1 MVDDKI
7 NPRPLQAEEVAPELA
22 TPVQKTAVTPSGQS
36 PLGGASSP
44 LVTHAPEPHSGHTIK
59 YFIVGG
65 SVLFFIVIFGLLLS
79 FFLKGSGTKTPVELA
94 YWGVWEDKEVLQ
106 PLIDDY
112 EKKNPNVSIA
122 YTKMVPADYRIKVS
136 TRGKNGTGPDIF
148 RFHNTWIPQMRDVI
162 GPIPSTLMSV
172 DEFKQTFYPIHSKD
186 LVIDEKIFGMPL
198 GVDGLVL
205 MYNQELFKK
214 AGIGTGP
221 VSWEDVL
228 DDVAKLTVKNQ
239 EGKIVTSGIA
249 LGTASNVEHYSDI
262 FGLFLMQNGGDIA
275 QLSRPEAAGAL
286 ESYRRFAE
294 SDSATWDELMPN
306 SVQAF
311 AQEKVAMIIA
321 PSWQALT
328 IKATNPDLSMKV
340 VPVPVIPGSKPLSVA
355 SYWVEGVSRY
365 SKNQSEAWKFL
376 KFLSEKESETKM
388 FELQSKVRLF
398 GTAYSRQDLGDLLA
412 DHEYLGAVIKQAKG
426 EGAYRSVPT
435 ISRTY
440 DGGMNDSIV
449 GYIQNAIN
457 ETIQGVSYEQA
468 LSTAESGV
476 TQVLTNFQV
485 SLPTSKK

>member
-7 NPRPLQAEEVAPELA
+7 NPRPLQAEEVAPELVTPVPKTTA
-22 TPVQKTAVTPSGQS
+22 TPLSPRLQRAS
-36 PLGGASSP
+36 PLS
-44 LVTHAPEPHSGHTIK
+44 VAPDPHSDHTIR
-59 YFIVGG
+59 YFLVGG

-79 FFLKGSGTKTPVELA
+79 FFLRGSGTKTAVKLS
-94 YWGVWEDKEVLQ
+94 YWGVWEDKDVVQ

-112 EKKNPNVSIA
+112 KKKNPNVTVT
-122 YTKMVPADYRIKVS
+122 YTKMVPADYRVKVS

-148 RFHNTWIPQMRDVI
+148 RFHNTWIPQMHDIVS
-162 GPIPSTLMSV
+162 PMPSTIMSV
-172 DEFKQTFYPIHSKD
+172 DEFKKTFYSVHSKD
-186 LVIDEKIFGMPL
+186 LIVDEKAYGMPL
-198 GVDGLVL
+198 SVDGLVL

-228 DDVAKLTVKNQ
+228 DDVSKLTVKNQ

-262 FGLFLMQNGGDIA
+262 FGLFLVQNGGNIA

-294 SDSATWDELMPN
+294 SDSATWDEQMPN
-306 SVQAF
+306 SIQAF

-321 PSWQALT
+321 PSWEVLT
-328 IKATNPDLSMKV
+328 IKAMNSNLSMKV
-340 VPVPVIPGSKPLSVA
+340 VPVPVIPGSKPLSIA

-365 SKNQSEAWKFL
+365 SKNQLEAWKFL

-398 GTAYSRQDLGDLLA
+398 GNAYSRQDLGELLA

-426 EGAYRSVPT
+426 EGAYRSLPV

-440 DGGMNDSIV
+440 DGGLNDSIV
-449 GYIQNAIN
+449 VYVQNAIN

-468 LSTAESGV
+468 LSTAETGV
-476 TQVLTNFQV
+476 VQVLTNFQII
-485 SLPTSKK
+485 SPTLNK

>member
-7 NPRPLQAEEVAPELA
+7 NPRPLQAEAVAPEVVTPTQKAAA
-22 TPVQKTAVTPSGQS
+22 TP
-36 PLGGASSP
+36 LSS
-44 LVTHAPEPHSGHTIK
+44 TAPEPHSDHTIR
-59 YFIVGG
+59 YFLVGG
-65 SVLFFIVIFGLLLS
+65 AVLFFIVIFGLLLS
-79 FFLKGSGTKTPVELA
+79 FFLKDNGTKTAIELS
-94 YWGVWEDKEVLQ
+94 YWGVWEDQEVMQ

-112 EKKNPNVSIA
+112 NKQNPNVTIT
-122 YTKMVPADYRIKVS
+122 YTKMVPADYRVKVS

-148 RFHNTWIPQMRDVI
+148 RFHNTWIPQMRDIVA
-162 GPIPSTLMSV
+162 PMPSSTMSV
-172 DEFKQTFYPIHSKD
+172 EEFKKTFYPIHSKD
-186 LVIDEKIFGMPL
+186 LIIEEKVYGVPL
-198 GVDGLVL
+198 SVDGLVL

-214 AGIGTGP
+214 AGIGSGP

-228 DDVAKLTVKNQ
+228 DNVSKLTVKNQ
-239 EGKIVTSGIA
+239 NGKIVTSGIA

-262 FGLFLMQNGGDIA
+262 FGLFLAQNGGDIA

-321 PSWQALT
+321 PSWEALS
-328 IKATNPDLSMKV
+328 IKAMNPNLAIKV
-340 VPVPVIPGSKPLSVA
+340 APVPVIPGSKPLSIA
-355 SYWVEGVSRY
+355 TYWVEGVSRY
-365 SKNQSEAWKFL
+365 SKNQPEAWKFL

-398 GTAYSRQDLGDLLA
+398 GTAYSRQDLGELLT
-412 DHEYLGAVIKQAKG
+412 DHQYLGAVIRQAKG
-426 EGAYRSVPT
+426 EGAYKSLPV

-440 DGGMNDSIV
+440 DGGLNDSIV

-468 LSTAESGV
+468 LSTAETGV
-476 TQVLTNFQV
+476 VQVLTNFHV
-485 SLPTSKK
+485 LTSTSKK

>member
-7 NPRPLQAEEVAPELA
+7 NPRPLQAEEVAPELVTPAQKPIA
-22 TPVQKTAVTPSGQS
+22 TPLSGS
-36 PLGGASSP
+36 P
-44 LVTHAPEPHSGHTIK
+44 PEPHSDHTIR
-59 YFIVGG
+59 YFLVGG
-65 SVLFFIVIFGLLLS
+65 AVLFFIVIFGLLLS
-79 FFLKGSGTKTPVELA
+79 FFLRGSGTKTAVELN
-94 YWGVWEDKEVLQ
+94 YWGVWEDQDVIQ

-112 EKKNPNVSIA
+112 KKKNPNVSIT
-122 YTKMVPADYRIKVS
+122 YTKMVPADYRVKVS

-148 RFHNTWIPQMRDVI
+148 RFHNTWIPQMREI
-162 GPIPSTLMSV
+162 IAPMPSAVMSTE
-172 DEFKQTFYPIHSKD
+172 EFKQTFYAIHSKD
-186 LVIDEKIFGMPL
+186 LVIEDKAYGMPL
-198 GVDGLVL
+198 SIDGLVL

-214 AGIGTGP
+214 AGIGAVP

-228 DDVAKLTVKNQ
+228 DDVSKLTVKNQ
-239 EGKIVTSGIA
+239 DGKIITSGIA
-249 LGTASNVEHYSDI
+249 LGTASNIEHYSDI
-262 FGLFLMQNGGDIA
+262 FGLFLVQNGGDIA

-321 PSWQALT
+321 PSWQALS
-328 IKATNPDLSMKV
+328 IKAMNPNLSMRV
-340 VPVPVIPGSKPLSVA
+340 VPVPVIPSSKPLSIA

-365 SKNQSEAWKFL
+365 GTNQTEAWKFL

-398 GTAYSRQDLGDLLA
+398 GNAYSRQDLGELLA
-412 DHEYLGAVIKQAKG
+412 DHDYLGAVIKQAKG
-426 EGAYRSVPT
+426 EGAYRSLPL

-440 DGGMNDSIV
+440 DGGLNDSIV
-449 GYIQNAIN
+449 GYVQNAIN

-468 LSTAESGV
+468 LSTAEAGV
-476 TQVLTNFQV
+476 IQVLTNFQV
-485 SLPTSKK
+485 LSSTAKK

>member
-7 NPRPLQAEEVAPELA
+7 NPRPLQAEAVAPEVVTPTQKAAA
-22 TPVQKTAVTPSGQS
+22 TP
-36 PLGGASSP
+36 LSS
-44 LVTHAPEPHSGHTIK
+44 TAPEPHSDHTIR
-59 YFIVGG
+59 YFLVGG
-65 SVLFFIVIFGLLLS
+65 AVLFFIVIFGLLLS
-79 FFLKGSGTKTPVELA
+79 FFLKDNGTKTAIELS
-94 YWGVWEDKEVLQ
+94 YWGVWEDQEVIQ

-112 EKKNPNVSIA
+112 NKQNPNVTIT
-122 YTKMVPADYRIKVS
+122 YTKMVPADYRVKVS

-148 RFHNTWIPQMRDVI
+148 RFHNTWIPQMRDIVA
-162 GPIPSTLMSV
+162 PMPSSTMSV
-172 DEFKQTFYPIHSKD
+172 EEFKKTFYPIHSKD
-186 LVIDEKIFGMPL
+186 LIIEEKVYGVPL
-198 GVDGLVL
+198 SVDGLVL

-214 AGIGTGP
+214 AGIGSGP

-228 DDVAKLTVKNQ
+228 DNVSKLTVKNQ
-239 EGKIVTSGIA
+239 NGKIVTSGIA

-262 FGLFLMQNGGDIA
+262 FGLFLAQNGGDIA

-321 PSWQALT
+321 PSWEALS
-328 IKATNPDLSMKV
+328 IKAMNPNLAIKV
-340 VPVPVIPGSKPLSVA
+340 APVPVIPGSKPLSIA
-355 SYWVEGVSRY
+355 TYWVEGVSRY
-365 SKNQSEAWKFL
+365 SKNQPEAWKFL

-398 GTAYSRQDLGDLLA
+398 GTAYSRQDLGELLT
-412 DHEYLGAVIKQAKG
+412 DHQYLGAVIRQAKG
-426 EGAYRSVPT
+426 EGAYKSLPV

-440 DGGMNDSIV
+440 DGGLNDSIV

-468 LSTAESGV
+468 LSTAETGV
-476 TQVLTNFQV
+476 VQVLTNFHV
-485 SLPTSKK
+485 LTSTSKK

>member
-7 NPRPLQAEEVAPELA
+7 NPRPLQAEEAAPELV
-22 TPVQKTAVTPSGQS
+22 TPAQKTAATPLS
-36 PLGGASSP
+36 PSP
-44 LVTHAPEPHSGHTIK
+44 TEPHSDHTIK
-59 YFIVGG
+59 YFLVGG

-79 FFLKGSGTKTPVELA
+79 FFLKGNDSKKAVELA
-94 YWGVWEDKEVLQ
+94 YWGVWEDREVIE
-106 PLIDDY
+106 PLIEDY
-112 EKKNPNVSIA
+112 KKENPNVSIT
-122 YTKMVPADYRIKVS
+122 YTKMVPTDYRVKIL

-148 RFHNTWIPQMRDVI
+148 RYHNTWIPQIREIVA
-162 GPIPSTLMSV
+162 PIPSSAMTLE
-172 DEFKQTFYPIHSKD
+172 EFKKTFYPIHARD
-186 LVIDEKIFGMPL
+186 LVVDEKVYGMPL
-198 GVDGLVL
+198 SIDGLVL

-214 AGIGTGP
+214 AGIGSGP
-221 VSWEDVL
+221 ISWEDIL
-228 DDVAKLTVKNQ
+228 DDVSKLTVKNKD
-239 EGKIVTSGIA
+239 GRIVTSGIA
-249 LGTASNVEHYSDI
+249 LGTASNIEHYSDI
-262 FGLFLMQNGGDIA
+262 FGLFLAQNGGDIR

-321 PSWQALT
+321 PSWQALS
-328 IKATNPDLSMKV
+328 IKAINPDLSIKV
-340 VPVPVIPGSKPLSVA
+340 VPVPVIPGSKPLSIA

-398 GTAYSRQDLGDLLA
+398 GAAYSRQDLGELLA
-412 DHEYLGAVIKQAKG
+412 NHEYLGAVIKQAKG
-426 EGAYRSVPT
+426 EGSYRSIPS

-440 DGGMNDSIV
+440 DGGLNDSIA

-476 TQVLTNFQV
+476 NQVLTNFQV
-485 SLPTSKK
+485 PLPSSTK

>member
-7 NPRPLQAEEVAPELA
+7 NPLPLQAEEVAPELA
-22 TPVQKTAVTPSGQS
+22 TPVQKSGMTP
-36 PLGGASSP
+36 LT
-44 LVTHAPEPHSGHTIK
+44 THAPEPHSDHTIR
-59 YFIVGG
+59 YLIVGG
-65 SVLFFIVIFGLLLS
+65 AVLFFIVIFGLLLS
-79 FFLKGSGTKTPVELA
+79 FFMKGSGEKKIVELS
-94 YWGVWEDKEVLQ
+94 YWGIWEDEDIVRS
-106 PLIDDY
+106 LIDDY
-112 EKKNPNVSIA
+112 KKKNPNVSIT
-122 YTKMVPADYRIKVS
+122 YTKMVPADYRVKVA

-148 RFHNTWIPQMRDVI
+148 RFHNTWIPQMREVI
-162 GPIPSTLMSV
+162 APMPSTVMTV
-172 DEFKQTFYPIHSKD
+172 EEFKKTFYPIHSKD
-186 LVIDEKIFGMPL
+186 LVIDGKAYGMPL
-198 GVDGLVL
+198 SVDGLVL

-214 AGIGTGP
+214 AGIGTAP

-228 DDVAKLTVKNQ
+228 DDVSKLTVKSQ

-262 FGLFLMQNGGDIA
+262 FGLFLAQNGGDIT

-306 SVQAF
+306 SIQAF

-321 PSWQALT
+321 PSWEALT
-328 IKATNPDLSMKV
+328 IKAINPNLSMKV
-340 VPVPVIPGSKPLSVA
+340 VPVPLIPSSKPLSIA

-365 SKNQSEAWKFL
+365 SQKQPEAWKFL
-376 KFLSEKESETKM
+376 NFLSEKETETKL

-398 GTAYSRQDLGDLLA
+398 GSAYSRQDLGFLIQ

-426 EGAYRSVPT
+426 EGSYRSLPV

-440 DGGMNDSIV
+440 DGGLNDLIV

-457 ETIQGVSYEQA
+457 ESIQGVSYEQA

-476 TQVLTNFQV
+476 NQVLTNFQV
-485 SLPTSKK
+485 LAPATKK

>member
-1 MVDDKI
+1 MADDKI
-7 NPRPLQAEEVAPELA
+7 NPRPLQAEAVSPEVVTPTQKAAA
-22 TPVQKTAVTPSGQS
+22 TP
-36 PLGGASSP
+36 LSSI
-44 LVTHAPEPHSGHTIK
+44 APEPHSDHTIR
-59 YFIVGG
+59 YFLVGG
-65 SVLFFIVIFGLLLS
+65 AVLFFIVIFGLLLS
-79 FFLKGSGTKTPVELA
+79 FFLKDSGTKTAIELS
-94 YWGVWEDKEVLQ
+94 YWGVWEDQEVIQ

-112 EKKNPNVSIA
+112 NKQNPNVTIT
-122 YTKMVPADYRIKVS
+122 YTKMVPADYRVKVS

-148 RFHNTWIPQMRDVI
+148 RFHNTWIPQMRDI
-162 GPIPSTLMSV
+162 IAPMPSSTMSV
-172 DEFKQTFYPIHSKD
+172 EEFKKTFYPIHSKD
-186 LVIDEKIFGMPL
+186 LIIDEKVYGVPL
-198 GVDGLVL
+198 SVDGLVL

-214 AGIGTGP
+214 AGIGSGP

-228 DDVAKLTVKNQ
+228 DNVSKLTVKNQ
-239 EGKIVTSGIA
+239 NGKIVTSGIA

-262 FGLFLMQNGGDIA
+262 FGLFLAQNGGDIA

-321 PSWQALT
+321 PSWEALS
-328 IKATNPDLSMKV
+328 IKAMNPNLAIKV
-340 VPVPVIPGSKPLSVA
+340 APVPVIPGSKPLSIA
-355 SYWVEGVSRY
+355 TYWVEGVSRY
-365 SKNQSEAWKFL
+365 SKNQPEAWKFL

-398 GTAYSRQDLGDLLA
+398 GTAYSRQDLGELLT
-412 DHEYLGAVIKQAKG
+412 DHQYLGAVIRQAKG
-426 EGAYRSVPT
+426 EGAYKSLPV

-440 DGGMNDSIV
+440 DGGLNDSIV

-468 LSTAESGV
+468 LSTAETGV
-476 TQVLTNFQV
+476 VQVLTNFHV
-485 SLPTSKK
+485 LTLTSKK